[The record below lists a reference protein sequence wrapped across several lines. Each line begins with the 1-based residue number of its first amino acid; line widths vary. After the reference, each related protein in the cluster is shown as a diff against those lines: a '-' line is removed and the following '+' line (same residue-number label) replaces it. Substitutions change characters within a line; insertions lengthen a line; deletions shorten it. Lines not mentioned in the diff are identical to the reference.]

1 MPVSQQTH
9 ANQQAPILAP
19 PPSQVA
25 HYLVLSQ
32 LDESLLANIT
42 DNVNSLQPL
51 LDREVARRVDAAKR
65 QRNERD
71 EG

>member
-1 MPVSQQTH
+1 M
-9 ANQQAPILAP
+9 
-19 PPSQVA
+19 A

-51 LDREVARRVDAAKR
+51 LDKEVARRVDAAKR

>member
-1 MPVSQQTH
+1 M
-9 ANQQAPILAP
+9 
-19 PPSQVA
+19 A

-32 LDESLLANIT
+32 LDEGLLTKIT

-51 LDREVARRVDAAKR
+51 LDREVNRRMDAAKR

-71 EG
+71 AT

>member
-1 MPVSQQTH
+1 M
-9 ANQQAPILAP
+9 P
-19 PPSQVA
+19 PPLHHPTRLHPQVA

-32 LDESLLANIT
+32 LDEGLLTKIT

-51 LDREVARRVDAAKR
+51 LDREVTRRMDAAKR

-71 EG
+71 AT